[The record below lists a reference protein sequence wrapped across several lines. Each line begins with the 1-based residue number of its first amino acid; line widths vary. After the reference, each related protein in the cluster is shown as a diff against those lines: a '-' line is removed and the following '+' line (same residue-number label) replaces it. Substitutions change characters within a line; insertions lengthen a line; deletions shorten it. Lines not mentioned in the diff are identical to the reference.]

1 MIIEKTFKGI
11 KISHITQWDLFKIY
25 PNYSP
30 LLLSTID
37 DNSDDKFRVLEI
49 LQYSKHYMISEL
61 TKIITEY
68 YKNIYP
74 DIF

>member
-68 YKNIYP
+68 YKNICP

>member
-1 MIIEKTFKGI
+1 MSNENNFQEID
-11 KISHITQWDLFKIY
+11 ISKITQWDLFKIY
-25 PNYSP
+25 PNCSP

-37 DNSDDKFRVLEI
+37 ENSDDKFRVLEI
-49 LQYSKHYMISEL
+49 LQYSKHYKISEL